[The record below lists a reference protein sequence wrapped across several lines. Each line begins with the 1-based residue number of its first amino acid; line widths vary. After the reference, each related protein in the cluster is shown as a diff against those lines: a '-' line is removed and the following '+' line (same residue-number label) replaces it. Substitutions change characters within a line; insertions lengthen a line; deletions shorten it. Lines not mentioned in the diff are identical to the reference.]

1 MDNGQRK
8 GSKKVSLAGV
18 DNRRGQITAVFGIAM
33 DVR

>member
-18 DNRRGQITAVFGIAM
+18 DNRHQITAVFGVAM